1 MKCSLAQSDPEIS
14 AAIQHEILRQHEGLE
29 MIASEN
35 FVSRAVLEVA
45 GHSQSAKISGLR
57 GSRMICLML
66 TRTETGADEPTDQ
79 AKNTRPQ

>member
-1 MKCSLAQSDPEIS
+1 MLLRGVPSRGTKTCVASGHFQS
-14 AAIQHEILRQHEGLE
+14 
-29 MIASEN
+29 
-35 FVSRAVLEVA
+35 V
-45 GHSQSAKISGLR
+45 KISGLR